1 MSLWRGVVLR
11 ARLGGLV
18 PVLLSGCVL
27 AADPRIE
34 PQRPL
39 EARQLQN
46 TGFDAATQV
55 VIADQTAW
63 REAWARLMSSRRP
76 LPPAPEMDFSRQI
89 VVIVAM
95 GRQVSGGHSIRV
107 VTVDRQASGVVV
119 RAVAQEPG
127 RGCISTANIT
137 SPADVVVLPV
147 DAQPVTFDL
156 RHEKRDCN

>member
-1 MSLWRGVVLR
+1 MSLRRGVVFR

-18 PVLLSGCVL
+18 PILLSGCVL

-39 EARQLQN
+39 DARQLQN
-46 TGFDAATQV
+46 TGFDSATQA

-76 LPPAPEMDFSRQI
+76 PSPVPEMDFTKQF

-95 GRQVSGGHSIRV
+95 GRQISGGHSIRV
-107 VTVDRQASGVVV
+107 VAVERQANGVVV
-119 RAVAQEPG
+119 RAVTQEPG
-127 RGCISTANIT
+127 RGCVSTANIT

-147 DAQPVTFDL
+147 DAQPVVFDL